1 MQETLTR
8 GMGRGTRAELGGRDI
23 ETQPPE
29 QILKVPI
36 FFFYISSTEIEKLE

>member
-29 QILKVPI
+29 QILKVPV
-36 FFFYISSTEIEKLE
+36 FFLYFQYRN

>member
-23 ETQPPE
+23 KTQPPE
-29 QILKVPI
+29 QILKVLL
-36 FFFYISSTEIEKLE
+36 FFYISSTEIKKVE

>member
-8 GMGRGTRAELGGRDI
+8 GMGRGTRAELGGRDE

-29 QILKVPI
+29 QILKVS